1 MRESFTYTQETLS
14 GSERAGRVV
23 IEITKDSPV
32 ELFIAV
38 ALDTAHKVIGA
49 SVISSGTLDAALV
62 HPREVFRFAFLCNAA
77 AIIVGHNH
85 PSGNTDPSSPD
96 KAVFRRL
103 QEAGELLG
111 IRVLDS
117 IVCNDTSFVS
127 MAQIT

>member
-1 MRESFTYTQETLS
+1 
-14 GSERAGRVV
+14 VV